1 MPKDPVLLAFDFGL
15 RRIGVAVGQTITQSA
30 TPLPVLAAQKGRP
43 DWQEI
48 SELINLWQPSA
59 LLVGLPYQMDGGEQ
73 AISFAAR
80 QFARELKARF
90 NLPVHLTDE
99 RLTTREAKRRLAESG
114 LKPQNYP
121 PIDSFAAKLI
131 LESWMIG
138 VNLSEK

>member
-1 MPKDPVLLAFDFGL
+1 M
-15 RRIGVAVGQTITQSA
+15 
-30 TPLPVLAAQKGRP
+30 LAAQKGRP
-43 DWQEI
+43 DWQEV

-80 QFARELKARF
+80 QFARELKTRF

-131 LESWMIG
+131 LESWM
-138 VNLSEK
+138 SQRP